1 MKDELSLSAQVSRVI
16 NQFLFLEKRSV
27 FTHRDVTLHPSE
39 IHLMGALMRDAD
51 ANVTTMAETLGITK
65 GAVSQTI
72 SRLVKKG
79 MVTKT
84 RDPRNKNELK
94 VSFTASGRR
103 AIEGFARSRAEANG
117 RYEAY
122 LNGLSNTERQ
132 TIRTFLTQVEQMIA
146 GLK

>member
-1 MKDELSLSAQVSRVI
+1 MTNEISLSARVSRVI

-27 FTHRDVTLHPSE
+27 FTHRSVTLHPSE

-51 ANVTTMAETLGITK
+51 ANVTAMAETLGITK

-72 SRLVKKG
+72 SRLVKKD

-84 RDPRNKNELK
+84 RDPHNKNELK
-94 VSFTASGRR
+94 VRFTASGRK
-103 AIEGFARSRAEANG
+103 AIEAFAKSRAEANG

-122 LNGLSNTERQ
+122 LDSLSDAERQ
-132 TIRTFLTQVEQMIA
+132 TIRAFLTQVEQMIA